1 VTALGIVGAIVV
13 LLLSIMLHEAGHF
26 LTAKHYGM
34 KATRFFLGFGPTV
47 WSFRRGETEY
57 GVKAIPAGGF
67 VKIVGMTPLEE
78 IEPGDED
85 RVFYKQPAR
94 QRAVVLS
101 AGSAVHI
108 VLAFLIT
115 YLVLVFAGDLSS
127 SRAAVY
133 VGKVPKCVITDVQQL
148 KCKPTD
154 PASPSLGILH
164 AGDRLL
170 EVDGRQVHSD
180 TVLRNALSAGVPV
193 HLIVDREGARV
204 PLTVKPV
211 AVVQKI
217 DGEAKSVAKIGVIL
231 TQQQDPPSIGALA
244 AVPKTF
250 TTMGQFL
257 SQSAQGLGRI
267 PKTLGDVLSGKQRG
281 VNDVG
286 TVVAATRFSG
296 QITGSHNLPLSVKLG
311 AFFLLMAG
319 LNFFIGVFNMLPL
332 LPLDGGHVGILAF
345 ESARSRVARAL
356 HRPDPGRVDLL
367 KVMPVTYAVFVALV
381 GMSLIL
387 LYADIFR
394 PINLNG

>member
-1 VTALGIVGAIVV
+1 LTAFGIIGAIVV

-34 KATRFFLGFGPTV
+34 KATRFFLGFGPTL
-47 WSFRRGETEY
+47 WSIRRGETEY

-101 AGSAVHI
+101 AGSAVHL
-108 VLAFLIT
+108 VLAVLIT
-115 YLVLVFAGDLSS
+115 YLVIVFAGDLSS

-133 VGKVPKCVITDVQQL
+133 VAGVPKCVITDVKTDQ
-148 KCKPTD
+148 CKTTD
-154 PASPSLGILH
+154 PLSPSRGILQP
-164 AGDRLL
+164 GDRILA
-170 EVDGRQVHSD
+170 VNGQPVRRD
-180 TVLRNALSAGVPV
+180 TVLRDALRDGVPV
-193 HLIVDREGARV
+193 HLAVERKGQELA
-204 PLTVKPV
+204 LTVKPV
-211 AVVQKI
+211 AVLQKV
-217 DGEAKSVAKIGVIL
+217 DGETKPVAKIGVFL
-231 TQQQDPPSIGALA
+231 TQNPDPPSVGALA

-250 TTMGQFL
+250 TTMGEFL
-257 SQSAQGLGRI
+257 SQSVQGLGRI
-267 PKTLGDVLSGKQRG
+267 PKTLGDVLSGKQRDI
-281 VNDVG
+281 NDVG
-286 TVVAATRFSG
+286 TVVQATRFSG
-296 QITGSHNLPLSVKLG
+296 QITGAHNLALSVKIG
-311 AFFLLMAG
+311 SFFLLMAG

-345 ESARSRVARAL
+345 ESARSKVARVL
-356 HRPDPGRVDLL
+356 RRPDPGRVDLL